1 MNPTRSTANGFNI
14 IGISGGG
21 KTTAVKSVL
30 DLYPQ
35 VIFHSVY
42 KARPFTFCQVV
53 WLTMTC
59 PFDASVKALCG
70 DFFRILDDL
79 LGTHHYDTYAKGKT
93 TDDMLP
99 GMARV
104 AAIHGLGALFM
115 DEIQFLS
122 EGKSGGR
129 EQMLNFFCDLT
140 NRIGLPVVFIG
151 TYKALRM
158 LSGEFRQIRRGC
170 GEGEKR
176 WERLTDAKTWRF
188 FLKALWG
195 YQYTQHPT
203 PLSDELSD
211 LFFDLTQGIPDL
223 CVKLYYQ
230 SQIRAIRT
238 GLEAITPVIVRS
250 VAQDS
255 FVAAQPVLDA
265 LRRKDA
271 AALELIS
278 DVDPVDLAKCLPTM
292 DKIGQTTSLLPP
304 RDRGETKA
312 RAAVAGTASPPTTP
326 AKQRSRQPPDDAS
339 KKAEHPA
346 DGPMAPTAQAPNDHK
361 LSSYDRLKAQGFIRP
376 GTEFLGTEGGT

>member
-1 MNPTRSTANGFNI
+1 
-14 IGISGGG
+14 
-21 KTTAVKSVL
+21 
-30 DLYPQ
+30 
-35 VIFHSVY
+35 
-42 KARPFTFCQVV
+42 
-53 WLTMTC
+53 MTC

-79 LGTHHYDTYAKGKT
+79 IGTHHYDTYGKGKT

-104 AAIHGLGALFM
+104 AAIHGLGAVFI

-122 EGKSGGR
+122 EAKSGGK

-188 FLKALWG
+188 FLKSLWR

-203 PLSDELSD
+203 PLSDELSE

-223 CVKLYYQ
+223 CVKLYYLVQ
-230 SQIRAIRT
+230 VRAIRT
-238 GLEAITPVIVRS
+238 GLETITPVIVRS
-250 VAQDS
+250 VARDS

-265 LRRKDA
+265 LRRNDA
-271 AALELIS
+271 TALERIS
-278 DVDPVDLAKCLPTM
+278 DVDPVDLAECRRAM
-292 DKIGQTTSLLPP
+292 DKIGQSTSLLLPA
-304 RDRGETKA
+304 DTGGTKM
-312 RAAVAGTASPPTTP
+312 RAAVADTASPPTT
-326 AKQRSRQPPDDAS
+326 AARKLSRQVPDDAS

-346 DGPMAPTAQAPNDHK
+346 DGPMALTAQAPTDHK
-361 LSSYDRLKAQGFIRP
+361 LSSYDRLKARGFIRP